1 MPAVIG
7 LRPALCAEL
16 ALYSDLRSVHGVAVW
31 RSSFFA
37 ELIVPR
43 EPAIATKI
51 GFVLIIHGR
60 APIRRHIQG
69 PHDTLARLA
78 LFLVPFS

>member
-1 MPAVIG
+1 
-7 LRPALCAEL
+7 
-16 ALYSDLRSVHGVAVW
+16 VHGVAVW

-51 GFVLIIHGR
+51 GFV
-60 APIRRHIQG
+60 
-69 PHDTLARLA
+69 
-78 LFLVPFS
+78 V